1 MDHAYSQHLSR
12 LSKLLLAGTGL
23 AFAWVLLSFALGLS
37 TAQAHADEDG
47 GLLGT
52 VTSTVENTTSTVTTV
67 VEDTTAVI
75 VQPAAPVVQQV
86 VQTAPAPV
94 APVVEVVES
103 TVAPVVESTVTPVV
117 STFTTTVTE
126 LTESGVV
133 APIVDS
139 TVDVVGAVPV
149 VGEVVSALGVDTAA
163 SAVGSSVDGVLQG
176 ATGAVTGPVVGSV
189 VDTVDTVTGVVDT
202 TTGAVI
208 TPIVPVLPPVSSLD
222 DALVGT
228 VATTQT
234 DAAAG
239 PLEMLARA
247 AYLTGATAWL
257 AVTSDVSTAL
267 FATDSA
273 FVSGG
278 IAGGMF
284 ALLRAV
290 MQADSALVGPGGA
303 GSGAWVLV
311 ALGLVVAYRAWM
323 RRTGLENDVA
333 PPAPVMSTDV
343 SPD

>member
-1 MDHAYSQHLSR
+1 VDHAYSQHLSR
-12 LSKLLLAGTGL
+12 ISKLLLAGTGL

-37 TAQAHADEDG
+37 ASQAHADEDG

-52 VTSTVENTTSTVTTV
+52 VSSTVESTTSTVTTV
-67 VEDTTAVI
+67 VEDTTAAI
-75 VQPAAPVVQQV
+75 VEPVAPVVQQV

-94 APVVEVVES
+94 APVVDTVES
-103 TVAPVVESTVTPVV
+103 AVAPVAPVVSAVTG
-117 STFTTTVTE
+117 TVTE
-126 LTESGVV
+126 ITDSGVV

-176 ATGAVTGPVVGSV
+176 ATGVVTGPVVGSV
-189 VDTVDTVTGVVDT
+189 VDTVTGVVDT

-208 TPIVPVLPPVSSLD
+208 TPIVPVLPPASSLD

-284 ALLRAV
+284 ALLGSV
-290 MQADSALVGPGGA
+290 MQAESVLVGPGGA
-303 GSGAWVLV
+303 GPGAWVLV

-333 PPAPVMSTDV
+333 PPAPAYSTDV